1 LLNGLPF
8 DFGGKRVPGARE
20 RKPGAIWRFIG
31 DRHRRAALAPHNFHA
46 SVELLGGRRDN
57 DRTQSGTWLIRV
69 QLAFRGS
76 NPVVGNHKSPTR
88 FSRLLGNDNQASGRV
103 ADERMLERIGD

>member
-1 LLNGLPF
+1 M
-8 DFGGKRVPGARE
+8 
-20 RKPGAIWRFIG
+20 G

-46 SVELLGGRRDN
+46 SVELLGECRDD